1 LLDGVYLFNQLT
13 PMSIVSENKIELPE
27 ELESAFQ
34 EISRGCEEIL
44 PLNQFRAKLLES
56 YNTKIPLKIKAGFDP
71 TAPDLHLGH
80 TVLLQKLKVF
90 QELGHTVNF
99 LIGDYTGMIG
109 DPTGKSETRKP
120 LSAEEILKNAQTYK
134 EQVFKILDPEK
145 TKVVFNSAWLEKME
159 LKSLI
164 SLTAKFTVARM
175 LERDDFSKRY
185 QSGQPISIVEF
196 LYPLLQGYDSV
207 AMQADVELGGTDQKF
222 NLLVGRDLQTQY
234 NQPAQCIITLPLLVG
249 LDGEKKM
256 SKSLGNYIGIQDQ
269 PIDVFGKLM
278 SISDT
283 LMWNYYDLL
292 SSLSILDIQSI
303 KDRVAGGSLHP
314 KEAKKN
320 LAMEITERFSTKEVM
335 EEAVRQWEKIHSV
348 ENRGIPD
355 DIETWKPD
363 PGDLN
368 DGKISILNA
377 LRLSGM
383 TASNGEAKRLILS
396 SGVHKQVDENNF
408 ETIKDDKILLGSGKH
423 LFRLGKR
430 KFIIIH
436 I

>member
-1 LLDGVYLFNQLT
+1 MPD
-13 PMSIVSENKIELPE
+13 IAENKIELPE

-34 EISRGCEEIL
+34 KISRGCEEIL
-44 PLNQFRAKLLES
+44 PLNHFRAKLLES
-56 YNTKIPLKIKAGFDP
+56 YNTKVPLKVKAGFDP

-90 QELGHTVNF
+90 QDLGHTVNF
-99 LIGDYTGMIG
+99 LIGDYTAMIG

-120 LSAEEILKNAQTYK
+120 LSPEEILKNAQTYK
-134 EQVFKILDPEK
+134 DQVFKILDPEK
-145 TKVVFNSAWLEKME
+145 TRVVFNSGWLEKME

-164 SLTAKFTVARM
+164 SLTAKCTVARM

-207 AMQADVELGGTDQKF
+207 AMHADVELGGTDQKF
-222 NLLVGRDLQTQY
+222 NLLMGRDLQTQY
-234 NQPAQCIITLPLLVG
+234 GQPSQSIITLPLLVG

-256 SKSLGNYIGIQDQ
+256 SKSLGNYISIQEE

-292 SSLSILDIQSI
+292 SSLSILEIKSI
-303 KDRVAGGSLHP
+303 KDEVAQGTLHP

-320 LAMEITERFSTKEVM
+320 LAMEITARFSSQKTM
-335 EEAVRQWEKIHSV
+335 EDAVRQWEKIHSV

-355 DIETWKPD
+355 DVETWKPGPD
-363 PGDLN
+363 DVN
-368 DGKISILNA
+368 DNKIGLLNA

-383 TASNGEAKRLILS
+383 VPSNGEAKRLVMS
-396 SGVHKQVDENNF
+396 GGVHKLIDEINF
-408 ETIKDDKILLGSGKH
+408 ETIRDEKIFLGQGKH

-430 KFIIIH
+430 KFIIIE

>member
-1 LLDGVYLFNQLT
+1 MYLIGQLT
-13 PMSIVSENKIELPE
+13 FMSDTVENKIELPD

-44 PLNQFRAKLLES
+44 PLNHFRAKLLES

-80 TVLLQKLKVF
+80 TVLLQKLRVF
-90 QELGHTVNF
+90 QDLGHTVNF
-99 LIGDYTGMIG
+99 LIGDYTAMIG

-120 LSAEEILKNAQTYK
+120 LSPEEILVNAQTYK
-134 EQVFKILDPEK
+134 DQVFKILDPEK
-145 TKVVFNSAWLEKME
+145 TRIVFNSTWLEKME

-164 SLTAKFTVARM
+164 SLTAKCTVARM

-185 QSGQPISIVEF
+185 NNGQPISIVEF

-207 AMQADVELGGTDQKF
+207 AMKADVELGGTDQKF

-234 NQPAQCIITLPLLVG
+234 GQNSQCIITLPLLVG

-256 SKSLGNYIGIQDQ
+256 SKSLGNYISIQEQ

-292 SSLSILDIQSI
+292 SSLSILEIQGV
-303 KDRVAGGSLHP
+303 KDQVASGALHP
-314 KEAKKN
+314 KEAKKR
-320 LAMEITERFSTKEVM
+320 LAMEITARFSTNEIM
-335 EEAVRQWEKIHSV
+335 EEAVSQWEKIHSV

-355 DIETWKPD
+355 DIPVWNPAA
-363 PGDLN
+363 GDLVDN
-368 DGKISILNA
+368 QIGILNA

-383 TASNGEAKRLILS
+383 VPSNGEAKRLIAS
-396 SGVHKQVDENNF
+396 GGVHRQIDDTGF
-408 ETIKDDKILLGSGKH
+408 ETVKDEKTLLGSGRH

-430 KFIIIH
+430 KFVIIEI
-436 I
+436 

>member
-1 LLDGVYLFNQLT
+1 MAEKMESAV
-13 PMSIVSENKIELPE
+13 ELPA
-27 ELESAFQ
+27 ELERMFQ

-44 PLNQFRAKLLES
+44 PLNQFRKKLKES
-56 YNTKIPLKIKAGFDP
+56 YDTNIPLKIKAGFDP

-90 QELGHTVNF
+90 QDFGHIVFF
-99 LIGDYTGMIG
+99 LIGDYTAMIG

-120 LSAEEILKNAQTYK
+120 MSPEEILKNAQTYK

-145 TKVVFNSAWLEKME
+145 TRVVFNSGWLEKMD

-164 SLTAKFTVARM
+164 SLTAKYTVARM
-175 LERDDFSKRY
+175 LERDDFLKRY
-185 QSGQPISIVEF
+185 QGGQPISLVEF

-234 NQPAQCIITLPLLVG
+234 NQPSQCIITLPLLVG

-256 SKSLGNYIGIQDQ
+256 SKSLGNYIGIQEN
-269 PIDVFGKLM
+269 PIDIFGKLM
-278 SISDT
+278 SVSDS
-283 LMWNYYDLL
+283 LMWSYYDLL
-292 SSLSILDIQSI
+292 SSLNIGEI
-303 KDRVAGGSLHP
+303 KKLKEQVTNGSVHP

-320 LAMEITERFSTKEVM
+320 LAMEITLRFSSKPQM
-335 EEAVRQWEKIHSV
+335 EDAVSQWEKIHNPD
-348 ENRGIPD
+348 NRGIPE
-355 DIETWKPD
+355 DIPQWRPD
-363 PGDLN
+363 SKDLTDN
-368 DGKISILNA
+368 KIGILNA
-377 LRLSGM
+377 LRLSAM
-383 TASNGEAKRLILS
+383 VASNGEAKRLVAS
-396 SGVHKQVDENNF
+396 GGVHRQVDENNF
-408 ETIKDDKILLGSGKH
+408 ETIHDEKLLLGPGKH

-430 KFIIIH
+430 KFIMIH